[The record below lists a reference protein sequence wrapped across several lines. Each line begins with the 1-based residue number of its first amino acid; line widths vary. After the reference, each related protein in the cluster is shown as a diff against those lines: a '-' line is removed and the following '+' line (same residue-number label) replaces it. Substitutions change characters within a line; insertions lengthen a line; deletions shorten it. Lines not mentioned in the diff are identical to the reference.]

1 MDPFGER
8 AKALLECSAAG
19 KGIEAR
25 SDPSSLPKT
34 SILCVLIIQHRA
46 GEVDRAASAP
56 RLLILNE
63 VRAKGRAPRPRGT
76 TASGPCNF
84 STPRAKRL

>member
-25 SDPSSLPKT
+25 SDPCSLPKT
-34 SILCVLIIQHRA
+34 SILCVLIMLKRK
-46 GEVDRAASAP
+46 R
-56 RLLILNE
+56 
-63 VRAKGRAPRPRGT
+63 RP
-76 TASGPCNF
+76 
-84 STPRAKRL
+84 